1 MHPRAACWCGERMTA
16 PGLSSSS
23 LARSK
28 PLPAAAV
35 RRITILGA
43 TGSIGAS
50 TIDLIKREP
59 KRYRVEAITARR
71 NAAGLAK
78 VAREVGAQLAVV
90 ADPAAY
96 RELKDA
102 LAGSGIAVAAG
113 EDALLEAAQRPA
125 DWVMA
130 AISGSIG
137 LKPTL
142 AAIERGASVALANK
156 ECLVCAGNLFMRAA
170 ASAGATVLPV
180 DSEHNAVFQALGAG
194 AREDV
199 KRVILTASG
208 GPFRTWSVEAIKAA
222 TPEQAS
228 RHPNWSMGPKITI
241 DSASLMNKGLEL
253 IEAHHLFALKS
264 DEIDV
269 LVHPQS
275 VVHGLVE
282 FRDGSMVA
290 QLGSPDMR
298 IPIAHCLAW
307 PRRIDS
313 PAARLDLA
321 RLRELTFEAPD
332 LVRFPALALARRALE
347 AGGAAPTVLNAAN
360 EVAVGEF
367 IAGRIA
373 FPAITALVE
382 AALDAATARGLLAE
396 PAGIDA
402 ALAVD
407 HIARSIS
414 RDLLPEIALK
424 SS

>member
-1 MHPRAACWCGERMTA
+1 MTA
-16 PGLSSSS
+16 TGQSSTS

-28 PLPAAAV
+28 PLPATAV
-35 RRITILGA
+35 RSITILGA

-59 KRYRVEAITARR
+59 TRYRVEAISARR
-71 NAAGLAK
+71 NAAALAQI
-78 VAREVGAQLAVV
+78 AREVGARLAVV
-90 ADPAAY
+90 ADPDAY
-96 RELKDA
+96 NDLKAA
-102 LAGSGIAVAAG
+102 LAGSGIEAAAG
-113 EDALLEAAQRPA
+113 ENALIEAAQRPA

-130 AISGSIG
+130 AISGSVG

-142 AAIERGASVALANK
+142 AAIERGATVALANK
-156 ECLVCAGNLFMRAA
+156 ECLVCAGNLFMRRA

-194 AREDV
+194 RREDV

-208 GPFRTWSVEAIKAA
+208 GPFRTWTLEAIKLA
-222 TPEQAS
+222 TPEQAL
-228 RHPNWSMGPKITI
+228 RHPNWSMGPKVTV
-241 DSASLMNKGLEL
+241 DSATLMNKGLEL
-253 IEAHHLFALKS
+253 IEAHHLFALRP

-282 FRDGSMVA
+282 FRDGSVVA

-307 PRRIDS
+307 PQRIDGA
-313 PAARLDLA
+313 AARLDLA
-321 RLRELTFEAPD
+321 RVHELTFEEAD
-332 LVRFPALALARRALE
+332 LVRFPALALARHAME
-347 AGGAAPTVLNAAN
+347 TGGAAPTVLNAAD
-360 EVAVGEF
+360 EIAVAEF

-382 AALDAATARGLLAE
+382 ATLNAAAARGLLGE
-396 PAGIDA
+396 PDGLDA
-402 ALAVD
+402 ALAID
-407 HIARSIS
+407 HIARSLALA
-414 RDLLPEIALK
+414 LLPEIAVK
-424 SS
+424 SF